1 MGVAAITI
9 LVLALMDRASLERLG
24 LRLPKTF
31 GRRVV
36 LGISF
41 AAARVLVVRVLGSGI
56 CDIDRVIG

>member
-41 AAARVLVVRVLGSGI
+41 ATAAVLVVRVLGSGI